1 MNSKRDA
8 YVHTRVTKTELR
20 IVDALARHM
29 RRTRSDTLRIL
40 ALEKAEEIGLLSRV
54 TEPPLKVSDRPIS
67 KTEKKFNT
75 KLMG

>member
-8 YVHTRVTKTELR
+8 YVHTRVTKTELQ
-20 IVDALARHM
+20 IIDSLARHM

-54 TEPPLKVSDRPIS
+54 AEPPLKVSDSPIN
-67 KTEKKFNT
+67 KKEEEYDI
-75 KLMG
+75 KLFF